1 MDSPLFLDSPPFSHQ
16 SIESMANFRGNL
28 EDTHGFT
35 TFFLDSPQFSHQL
48 VKRMAN
54 FRANLKDTSTKSQA
68 CFSW

>member
-16 SIESMANFRGNL
+16 SIESMANFRDIL
-28 EDTHGFT
+28 RIHMDSPP
-35 TFFLDSPQFSHQL
+35 FFLDSPQFSHQL